1 MRVMQVFLTSALVLC
16 LLAGAA
22 SATEV
27 RIFKPGEEGVSPM
40 ELRSRA
46 MAEGFAQAVLDESVR
61 MLPAALGEARAELL
75 RLYMI
80 DNSKPYVQGYKIV
93 SSEAMNAGLI
103 LNLDVFIDKKV
114 LRDSLRRMGL
124 FATTQ
129 APQPATLNLP
139 AGLAGD
145 ETAALQGLITLTGL
159 SQESTGEPAL
169 TLEKNDKGVYS
180 GRLQYG
186 GHRWVAMG
194 KDLASVWFDLWARFF
209 TRAEVVDARNN
220 LHVLSVS
227 GWFSPDAALE
237 FDRVLRE
244 WDSAV
249 QEVQLVELDMQPTGV
264 GANWEVRVV
273 NGERLDVLL
282 RGFLPQRGLSYQMTR
297 TVN

>member
-27 RIFKPGEEGVSPM
+27 RIFKPGEEGVSPR

-61 MLPAALGEARAELL
+61 MLPAALGETRAELL
-75 RLYMI
+75 RQYMI

-103 LNLDVFIDKKV
+103 LNLDVFIDKKT
-114 LRDSLRRMGL
+114 LRDDLRRMGL

-129 APQPATLNLP
+129 APQPATLKLP
-139 AGLAGD
+139 DGLTGD
-145 ETAALQGLITLTGL
+145 ETAALQGLIALTGL
-159 SQESTGEPAL
+159 GQQSTGEPAL
-169 TLEKNDKGVYS
+169 SLEKNDKGVYS

-194 KDLASVWFDLWARFF
+194 KDLATVWFDLWAPFF

-244 WDSAV
+244 WDAAV

-273 NGERLDVLL
+273 NGERFDVLL

-297 TVN
+297 TGN